1 VTCVE
6 GGQAAHSY
14 TAVTKVGN
22 DIMSAT
28 RVLSLGA
35 VAFVLAG
42 CSGMSEQACVTAD
55 WRTVGFEDGT
65 LGRSEASIGRYR
77 QQCADHGVAP
87 DLESYRAGHAEGV
100 RIYCRESN
108 GFAVGHSGATY
119 QGVCPADLEPEF
131 VAEYNAGRRLNELES
146 ALSSVDGRIAGNYR
160 AQEGIKQ
167 ELTDIGVRMIASD
180 TTAEQRLAMVTRS
193 ADLGRRFGELT
204 NEIEH
209 LQRDRALAE
218 RALLDYRSALAANF

>member
-1 VTCVE
+1 
-6 GGQAAHSY
+6 
-14 TAVTKVGN
+14 
-22 DIMSAT
+22 M

-35 VAFVLAG
+35 VTYLIAG

-65 LGRSEASIGRYR
+65 AGRSEGTIGRYR
-77 QQCADHGVAP
+77 QQCSEHGVAP

-100 RIYCRESN
+100 RIYCKESN
-108 GFAVGHSGATY
+108 GFAVGHSGAAY
-119 QGVCPADLEPEF
+119 QGVCPADLEPDF
-131 VAEYNAGRRLNELES
+131 LAEYNSGRRLHELES
-146 ALSSVDGRIAGNYR
+146 ALSSVDSRIASNRR

-167 ELTDIGVRMIASD
+167 ELTDIGVAMIAAD

-193 ADLGRRFGELT
+193 ADLGRHFGELT
-204 NEIEH
+204 TESEQ

-218 RALLDYRSALAANF
+218 RALLEYRSTIAAAF